1 MNRRGFITL
10 LGGAAAAWPL
20 AARAQQPSMPVV
32 GYLGLVQAQ
41 GPMAPPA
48 FLEGLAE
55 MGYVAGRNM
64 RIEYR
69 WAENA
74 GQMPALAADLVR
86 LQPAVICAYSSAA
99 ALAAKAATST
109 IPIVFG
115 SGDDPVRLGLV
126 ASLNRPGGNIT
137 GTTNLS
143 VELERKRLA
152 LMHEMLPAGQ
162 SIAALVDTNNPG
174 ANRQASDIEEA
185 AGSLGRNVRILK
197 AGSERDIDAAFTKIV
212 QDRVGALFVAAS
224 AFFATRRSQIV
235 ALATHFAIPAFYPRR
250 EFAEAG
256 GLVSYGTD
264 QNADYRQQAIYVGR
278 ILKGEKPSDL
288 PVVQSVKFELAIN
301 LKTAKAMNFTI
312 PTTILALADEVIE

>member
-1 MNRRGFITL
+1 MIRRREFITL
-10 LGGAAAAWPL
+10 LGGAAAWPL
-20 AARAQQPSMPVV
+20 AARAQQGLPLV
-32 GYLGLVQAQ
+32 GCLGLVLAQ
-41 GPMAPPA
+41 GQTAPPE

-86 LQPAVICAYSSAA
+86 LQPAVIYAYSSAA

-126 ASLNRPGGNIT
+126 ASLNRPGGNLT

-143 VELERKRLA
+143 IELERKRLA

-162 SIAALVDTNNPG
+162 SIAALVDTNNP
-174 ANRQASDIEEA
+174 AAERQARDIEEA
-185 AGSLGRNVRILK
+185 ARSLGRNVRILK
-197 AGSERDIDAAFTKIV
+197 AGSERDIDAAFTSIV

-224 AFFATRRSQIV
+224 AFFPTRRSQIV
-235 ALATHFAIPAFYPRR
+235 TLATHFAIPAFYPRR

-264 QNADYRQQAIYVGR
+264 QNADYRQQGIYVGR